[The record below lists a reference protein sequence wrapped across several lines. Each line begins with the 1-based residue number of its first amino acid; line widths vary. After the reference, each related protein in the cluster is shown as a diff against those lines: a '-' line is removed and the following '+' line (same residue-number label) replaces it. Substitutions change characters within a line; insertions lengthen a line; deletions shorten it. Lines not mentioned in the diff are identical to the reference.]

1 LFYQFWQIDLT
12 LSRILGKMRVLED
25 GVVWMIAETRVD
37 ILICVSLCLT
47 VLVAFAPGSVRAE
60 RIAAYVFDGT
70 PGTQSPN
77 MVEDVGG
84 DTNAT
89 LTIRSSAQYNVSAP
103 FGGLNNTSLDV
114 LGGIQDRASNDDT
127 DVAKFSN
134 NVPWSV
140 TAWLNNS
147 LPGRY
152 RQIVSQR
159 TDNTGNGWYLGL
171 TSASLPSFFIQ
182 GQAGPDARGATGNTA
197 LEDGQWH
204 MITAVYDPNADA
216 DGEIRLYVDGSG
228 SVFTHHKTQTNS
240 IDYGTSVFAVG
251 LGLDTGG
258 SFNQFA
264 GLVDE
269 VALFDHALTADEVDF
284 YFGNSVS
291 NLIEVSFSTIDVA
304 DTSGF
309 EFQSVSGSVYR
320 LDKAMPPST
329 NFTSTGGFLEG
340 NGDMMLMFD
349 PTGFSTQD
357 VYKIFSL

>member
-1 LFYQFWQIDLT
+1 
-12 LSRILGKMRVLED
+12 
-25 GVVWMIAETRVD
+25 MIAETRVD

-47 VLVAFAPGSVRAE
+47 ALVAFAPGSVRAE
-60 RIAAYVFDGT
+60 RIAGYLFDGT

-89 LTIRSSAQYNVSAP
+89 LSIGSSAQYNPSAP
-103 FGGLNNTSLDV
+103 FGGTNDTSLDV
-114 LGGIQDRASNDDT
+114 SGGINERASNVDT

-140 TAWLNNS
+140 TVWINNS
-147 LPGRY
+147 TPGGY

-171 TSASLPSFFIQ
+171 DSSSRPFFFTQ
-182 GQAGPDARGATGNTA
+182 GQTQSDGRGASSSTP

-204 MITAVYDPNADA
+204 MMTAVHDPNADA

-228 SVFTHHKTQTNS
+228 SVFTHHKTQTNP
-240 IDYGTSVFAVG
+240 IDYGTAVFAVG

-258 SFNQFA
+258 SYNRFA

-320 LDKAMPPST
+320 LDKATPPST